1 MVINLFNFIKVFLI
15 SSGKTKL
22 STSSC
27 AKINCL
33 SLRNDNPCCSSL
45 IKHSRVQQ
53 TASEHLFVMGFS
65 TTEES
70 LLSSSSSIIFELV
83 IVRRIHLLNSRKV
96 SRGGSMFVFH
106 LYKAHRPLTPL
117 LLYYAKYLSQSRDYS
132 SAS

>member
-1 MVINLFNFIKVFLI
+1 MQSNCFQAPN
-15 SSGKTKL
+15 G
-22 STSSC
+22 
-27 AKINCL
+27 KINHFSPLCHTWKLRKPIAL
-33 SLRNDNPCCSSL
+33 SSMISIFCISL